1 MNEDLLTQYDLNNK
15 RSEEIAEALLNVNA
29 DIKYIDIDK
38 GGKTTQYAETKERV
52 KAFRRVFPEG
62 SISTKLVEWDKD
74 NGNIIMKAEVF
85 NENGSL
91 LASGYASENINVGFI
106 NKGGNALENCE
117 TSCINRALGFLGLG
131 IKGGFA
137 SVENMQ
143 QVAQMKE
150 VEDGL
155 HLCRRC
161 RRKITDAVDKKGNV
175 IKSDVI
181 AHETLKVYGD
191 TYCLSCAAAI
201 KNAKVEVLS
210 E

>member
-15 RSEEIAEALLNVNA
+15 RSEEIAEALLNANA

-91 LASGYASENINVGFI
+91 LA
-106 NKGGNALENCE
+106 
-117 TSCINRALGFLGLG
+117 
-131 IKGGFA
+131 
-137 SVENMQ
+137 
-143 QVAQMKE
+143 
-150 VEDGL
+150 
-155 HLCRRC
+155 
-161 RRKITDAVDKKGNV
+161 
-175 IKSDVI
+175 
-181 AHETLKVYGD
+181 
-191 TYCLSCAAAI
+191 
-201 KNAKVEVLS
+201 
-210 E
+210 